1 MAAAGGVWGREH
13 RRLTAGL
20 VLTISAIA
28 FEALAVATVL
38 PATVADLGGLEWY
51 GWAFSGLLLT
61 SILGAT
67 LGGRAADRRGPAP
80 PFAVGVALFAAGLVV
95 AGLAPSMPV
104 LVAGRVVQGLGSGLV
119 GAVAYVGIGRGY
131 PGRLRP
137 RMLAIQSSAWV
148 VPGLVGPAAA
158 GLLAERFGWRLV
170 FLGLIPLLPLATAL
184 AVPALRRITPAPGR
198 AGEPADR
205 AELWRSARLAAGVAM
220 LLAGLARPSPLGA
233 TGVVA
238 GLLLAWQA
246 GRRLLPRD
254 GPGDPATIRVAVVVL
269 GLLAVAFFGAET
281 FLPLALNVVRHSSLA
296 TGGLVLT
303 SASLTWTAG
312 SWAQARLTRR
322 GRRRSLVVAGLGVL
336 VVALA
341 GIAGVLVPGVP
352 LLLAPVVWGL
362 AGFGMGLA
370 NSTLNLV
377 MLEAADPG
385 RPGQASS
392 LLQLGNT
399 VGTALGTGFGGALVA
414 LGERLGWPTGT
425 AVGIIDAGTVVVL
438 LLALA
443 VARRLPAR
451 ARAADEPAAAGRI

>member
-1 MAAAGGVWGREH
+1 
-13 RRLTAGL
+13 
-20 VLTISAIA
+20 
-28 FEALAVATVL
+28 
-38 PATVADLGGLEWY
+38 
-51 GWAFSGLLLT
+51 
-61 SILGAT
+61 
-67 LGGRAADRRGPAP
+67 
-80 PFAVGVALFAAGLVV
+80 
-95 AGLAPSMPV
+95 
-104 LVAGRVVQGLGSGLV
+104 
-119 GAVAYVGIGRGY
+119 
-131 PGRLRP
+131 
-137 RMLAIQSSAWV
+137 
-148 VPGLVGPAAA
+148 
-158 GLLAERFGWRLV
+158 
-170 FLGLIPLLPLATAL
+170 
-184 AVPALRRITPAPGR
+184 
-198 AGEPADR
+198 
-205 AELWRSARLAAGVAM
+205 
-220 LLAGLARPSPLGA
+220 
-233 TGVVA
+233 
-238 GLLLAWQA
+238 
-246 GRRLLPRD
+246 
-254 GPGDPATIRVAVVVL
+254 VL